1 MKRTIINTIVVVLA
15 AVLLGGLSACKNE
28 LSQRKNVL
36 IVLSYDDQHRQ
47 YADFIDEVEDAI
59 ENGGYIADTKVVY
72 MDLEYSPD
80 AAYDVL
86 QQMNDSLER
95 MGWIPDVIISEND
108 RTGGILL
115 SERGTRY
122 FNMTNTPVVLGCN

>member
-47 YADFIDEVEDAI
+47 YAGFIDEVED
-59 ENGGYIADTKVVY
+59 G
-72 MDLEYSPD
+72 P
-80 AAYDVL
+80 
-86 QQMNDSLER
+86 
-95 MGWIPDVIISEND
+95 
-108 RTGGILL
+108 
-115 SERGTRY
+115 
-122 FNMTNTPVVLGCN
+122 